1 MTSKKVKFVHLRNYS
16 QYSLSKG
23 ALRIND
29 LVEFCKAES
38 IPAAAISDYNN
49 LFGCLEFCMECSES
63 GVQPI
68 IGINI
73 LIKNDIFKDG
83 NILLICKNE
92 EGYKNLVKLTSKAYL
107 CKSKVNNPHM
117 F

>member
-23 ALRIND
+23 ALRINE
-29 LVEFCKAES
+29 LVDFCKAES

-49 LFGCLEFCMECSES
+49 LFGCLEFCMECSKS

-68 IGINI
+68 IGVNI
-73 LIKNDIFKDG
+73 FVSGRDM
-83 NILLICKNE
+83 
-92 EGYKNLVKLTSKAYL
+92 S
-107 CKSKVNNPHM
+107 
-117 F
+117 